1 MSCERFATTPLASL
15 HTRQRTEAS
24 GRAIRLVV
32 VDDTRVARPEVT
44 LGDIASTI
52 VHEATH
58 ARLERMGIAYKPD
71 RRLRIEQACYRRQLA
86 FVRNLPDH
94 ARLAEMVEAQIAS
107 PGPESDYSWEGYNA
121 RIIAEL
127 RRLGMPRWFTR
138 AMQSISWWRYAG

>member
-1 MSCERFATTPLASL
+1 
-15 HTRQRTEAS
+15 
-24 GRAIRLVV
+24 V